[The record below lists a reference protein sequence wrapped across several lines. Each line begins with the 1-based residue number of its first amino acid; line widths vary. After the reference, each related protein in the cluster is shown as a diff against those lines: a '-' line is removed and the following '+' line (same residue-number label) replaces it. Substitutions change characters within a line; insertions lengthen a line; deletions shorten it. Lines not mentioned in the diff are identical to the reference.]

1 MSTLNQP
8 QEVFQVFHYLDKT
21 LTKMTKDPQM
31 DLASDLDAWGHFF
44 APTVQQFLLNDVRFR
59 LQHLQN
65 QWSCCDLLGMID
77 YSLLSMRMIVEEN
90 NTAHDD
96 ITDQL
101 DDIWYNKMD
110 TQSIDIHETTIGP
123 LLSQLCGIVYDER
136 KQRSTLTF

>member
-1 MSTLNQP
+1 MTPLTQP

-21 LTKMTKDPQM
+21 LTKMQKHPQM

-44 APTVQQFLLNDVRFR
+44 SPTVQQFLLKDARVC

-65 QWSCCDLLGMID
+65 QWTCCDLSGMID

-90 NTAHDD
+90 ETAHDG
-96 ITDQL
+96 IADQL

-110 TQSIDIHETTIGP
+110 QQSINIHETTIGP
-123 LLSQLCGIVYDER
+123 LLSRLCGIVYDER
-136 KQRSTLTF
+136 KQRSTLIF